1 MVLKSQVT
9 EFTIITVDYEY
20 QENYKFFKFI
30 IESTRGCAFLKK
42 YEFKIN

>member
-20 QENYKFFKFI
+20 QENYK
-30 IESTRGCAFLKK
+30 L
-42 YEFKIN
+42 FKIYNRIY